1 MSFLFPLALLGLLAI
16 PALIIIYILRNKYKE
31 ETAPSTYIWEVAAKL
46 LKRKNPLSKF
56 EHLLALIVQCLAIA
70 VFSIA
75 LAHPVF
81 SLKEAADDMVF
92 ILDASASMGMVSDG
106 TTRFEK
112 GIEAI
117 REKAAAAENG
127 STFTLILADK
137 EVRTVCKNVDDLS
150 RFELY
155 LDAAKPGEYAVT
167 LNDSVVEAQK
177 MFSERKATKCFLVTD
192 HKPAES
198 VEAPAKGKKETLEYI
213 YCGDDE
219 ENFAITDLTYKRPKN
234 TAYIE
239 ITGTALSYSS
249 DHKINVSFYINNG
262 IEDEWKEVATKE
274 FELTKGVPFAISSG
288 NITYTSTRMGGIKA
302 VIKETDGMMKDNS
315 YTVFSNDTTV
325 NTSALIVSAQ
335 PTFLENIFK
344 ALKVNTKV
352 ISPSQYRNDAFG
364 YNIYVFDNYTPTEV
378 PEDGASMFFGL
389 SRSIDILGFKVNE
402 QITTEPGT
410 ILDWSTDDTDPLLST
425 LTRGIGMNRAINIE
439 KYWNYALLS
448 DFTTVLTVN
457 RKPAVFV
464 GRTTDGLSREVIF
477 SFDLHNTDLP
487 LIYDFVPLMR
497 NLVDYCNPKTLTD
510 FDYVVGEKATLNI
523 ADDVERLVLTKPD
536 GTNETINYE
545 GKEQYIYETK
555 TAGEYT
561 LTVTYTDE
569 RTKVINFFVQ
579 LDESEENTQLSPI
592 SFAIAEPEN
601 MKRADGILDNLLPII
616 IAAAAF
622 FAADWI
628 LYTYEQY

>member
-92 ILDASASMGMVSDG
+92 ILDASASMSMVSG
-106 TTRFEK
+106 EQTRFEK
-112 GIEAI
+112 GVEAI
-117 REKAAAAENG
+117 REKASEAENG

-137 EVRTVCKNVDDLS
+137 EVRTVCQNVDDFS

-155 LDAAKPGEYAVT
+155 LDSAKPSEFTST

-192 HKPAES
+192 QKP
-198 VEAPAKGKKETLEYI
+198 VETTSEDASKTLEYI
-213 YCGDDE
+213 YCGDEE
-219 ENFAITDLTYKRPKN
+219 ENFAITSLSYKTPKN
-234 TAYIE
+234 TSGKIE
-239 ITGTALSYSS
+239 ISGTAYSYTS
-249 DHKINVSFYINNG
+249 DHELEVVFYVDNG
-262 IEDEWKEVATKE
+262 IEGGYKEIGKQTIQV
-274 FELTKGVPFAISSG
+274 TKGLPYAFSSG
-288 NITYTSTRMGGIKA
+288 NLTYTDTRIAAVKA
-302 VIKETDGMMKDNS
+302 VITQTDGMMDDNS
-315 YTVFSNDTTV
+315 YTVFVNNTTV
-325 NTSALIVSAQ
+325 NTSALIISSQ
-335 PTFLENIFK
+335 PTFLQAIFN
-344 ALKVNTKV
+344 ALGVSNKVV
-352 ISPSQYRNDAFG
+352 SPTSYRNDGAG
-364 YNIYVFDNYTPTEV
+364 YNIYVFDNYTPSEI

-389 SRSIDILGFKVNE
+389 SKSIDLLGFKVNE
-402 QITTEPGT
+402 QVACDFGSTVA
-410 ILDWSTDDTDPLLST
+410 WSTDETNPLVGT
-425 LTRGIGMNRAINIE
+425 LTRGIGMNRTINIE
-439 KYWNYALLS
+439 RYWSYALLG
-448 DFTTVLTVN
+448 DFTTIMTVD
-457 RKPAVFV
+457 RKPACFV
-464 GRTTDGLSREVIF
+464 GRTTDGLSREVVF

-497 NLVDYCNPKTLTD
+497 NLVDYCNPKTLTTFD
-510 FDYVVGEKATLNI
+510 FTVGESATLNI
-523 ADDVERLVLTKPD
+523 ADDVERIVLTKPD
-536 GTNETINYE
+536 GTKETIDYE
-545 GKEQYIYETK
+545 DKEQYIYETK
-555 TAGEYT
+555 NVGEHT
-561 LTVTYTDE
+561 LTVTYSDE
-569 RTKVINFFVQ
+569 RTKEINFFVSM
-579 LDESEENTQLSPI
+579 DEAEENTQLNPI
-592 SFAIAEPEN
+592 AFSIAEPEN
-601 MKRADGILDNLLPII
+601 MTRADGILDNLLPII